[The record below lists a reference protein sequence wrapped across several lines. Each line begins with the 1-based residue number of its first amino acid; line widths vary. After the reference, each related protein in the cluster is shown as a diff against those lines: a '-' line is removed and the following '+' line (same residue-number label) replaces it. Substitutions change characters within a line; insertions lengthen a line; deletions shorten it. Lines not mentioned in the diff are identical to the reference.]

1 MSELI
6 DEGVISGDAV
16 ETDTFVPESDV
27 KEGED
32 QIHIRNLS
40 KWRISRWTSARAN

>member
-6 DEGVISGDAV
+6 EEGVTAESAV
-16 ETDTFVPESDV
+16 ETDTFVPESDI

-40 KWRISRWTSARAN
+40 KTYITDES